1 MDRKILQTLVSNI
14 KKTFSKHNSRIEA
27 LERRVK
33 VLEDVLESPWKMPL
47 DL

>member
-1 MDRKILQTLVSNI
+1 MDRKILQTLVNNI

-33 VLEDVLESPWKMPL
+33 ALEDASENPWKMPF
-47 DL
+47 D